1 MASFREIREALF
13 LSHASGFI
21 DDIEFLLLHEE
32 YTSDNLDFPYG
43 DYPRFHLPDKNEA
56 ECKANFRVEKHH
68 IPRLVDAL
76 DIPAVFTCEQGTVC
90 EGTEGL
96 CILLKRFAYPCRY
109 SDMIPIFGRPVPELC
124 MINNTVMDFIYDNHR
139 QRVMDWNP
147 NVLSPIKLEN
157 YAQVISNKG
166 APLQNCFGFVD
177 GTVRPISRPGE
188 HQRVVYNGHKRVHSL
203 KFQSVV
209 VPNGLIAHLY
219 GPVGESL
226 LTVPN

>member
-1 MASFREIREALF
+1 MASLREIREALF

-43 DYPRFHLPDKNEA
+43 DYPR
-56 ECKANFRVEKHH
+56 
-68 IPRLVDAL
+68 
-76 DIPAVFTCEQGTVC
+76 
-90 EGTEGL
+90 
-96 CILLKRFAYPCRY
+96 
-109 SDMIPIFGRPVPELC
+109 
-124 MINNTVMDFIYDNHR
+124 
-139 QRVMDWNP
+139 
-147 NVLSPIKLEN
+147 
-157 YAQVISNKG
+157 
-166 APLQNCFGFVD
+166 
-177 GTVRPISRPGE
+177 
-188 HQRVVYNGHKRVHSL
+188 VVYNGHKRVHSL